1 MKRTVIYWK
10 AFDIERK
17 REVKAELG
25 ITSVSVN
32 GESEYKGEFEKLEP
46 YIKEGLIVIR
56 TKDEQERR
64 IKEVRFHTKQSKPN
78 NCKEIGCGGRK
89 RKVRE

>member
-10 AFDIERK
+10 TFDVERK
-17 REVKAELG
+17 KEVKAALG

-32 GESEYKGEFEKLEP
+32 GESEYNGDASKLEP

-56 TKDEQERR
+56 TKEYEERR
-64 IKEVRFHTKQSKPN
+64 VKEVRFDSKQSQSY
-78 NCKEIGCGGRK
+78 NCKKIRRGSGK
-89 RKVRE
+89 RKV

>member
-32 GESEYKGEFEKLEP
+32 GESEYKGELEKLEP

-56 TKDEQERR
+56 RKDGQ
-64 IKEVRFHTKQSKPN
+64 EVRRKKVCVNTIESKPN
-78 NCKEIGCGGRK
+78 HGEEIGCGGRK
-89 RKVRE
+89 RKVR